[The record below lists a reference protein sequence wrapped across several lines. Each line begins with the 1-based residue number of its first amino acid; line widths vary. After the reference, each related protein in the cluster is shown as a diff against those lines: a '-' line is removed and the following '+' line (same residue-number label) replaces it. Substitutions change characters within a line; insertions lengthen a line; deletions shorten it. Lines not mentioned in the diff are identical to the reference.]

1 MPAGMWFVGD
11 NQTGGITALINPA
24 GATNGYQPIPPG
36 SASDQAQFLKAA
48 QANKTA
54 SSPSTISVENISWYN
69 VQGPYATEAQAKA
82 AIPGIQAKAAAP
94 GEVSQIAQGQ
104 GPLAAAAQ
112 AAGTIS
118 NPLDYLA
125 DVGDFF
131 HRLTEKA
138 FWERAGEVLAG
149 VIILYIGIK
158 SLTEGTPVGQAASKT
173 KGKVKEAVTAAILA
187 PK

>member
-1 MPAGMWFVGD
+1 MWFVGD

-24 GATNGYQPIPPG
+24 GKTNGYQPIPPG
-36 SASDQAQFLKAA
+36 SAADQAQFLAA
-48 QANKTA
+48 ATANKNS

-69 VQGPYATEAQAKA
+69 VQGPFATEAQANA
-82 AIPGIQAKAAAP
+82 AIPAIQAKAAAP
-94 GEVSQIAQGQ
+94 GEVSQIAQGS
-104 GPLAAAAQ
+104 GPLAAAAA

-131 HRLTEKA
+131 HRLTEAA
-138 FWERAGEVLAG
+138 FWERAGEILVG
-149 VIILYIGIK
+149 VIILYIGVK
-158 SLTEGTPVGQAASKT
+158 SLTQDTAAGTAAK
-173 KGKVKEAVTAAILA
+173 KGKSKIKSAIETAAVVA